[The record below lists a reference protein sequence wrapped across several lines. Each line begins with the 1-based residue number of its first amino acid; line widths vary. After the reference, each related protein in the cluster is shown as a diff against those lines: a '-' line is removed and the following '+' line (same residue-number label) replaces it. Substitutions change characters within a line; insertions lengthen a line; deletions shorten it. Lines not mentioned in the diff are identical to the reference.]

1 MRIRTLLTT
10 FTLTAFLSGIVLAG
24 NVAFDASPF
33 DAYEADEGY
42 IDLVLEEDTLTFV
55 LDETE
60 GSLPAYMTSD
70 LLPIDEDDVE
80 ETLLDNVGAMA
91 LYGGLAVEETPFS
104 VTVTVEGDR
113 TELRDAVLARL
124 DALGITYGEIL
135 PGGPVFTFDLQ
146 HGENTWQLAIS
157 ASGLDTVLHLHT
169 AY

>member
-1 MRIRTLLTT
+1 MRIRTLLSTLA
-10 FTLTAFLSGIVLAG
+10 LTALVSGMALAG
-24 NVAFDASPF
+24 GVGFDASAF
-33 DAYEADEGY
+33 DAYEAEEGY
-42 IDLVLEEDTLTFV
+42 IDLVIDGTTLKFV

-70 LLPIDEDDVE
+70 LLPIDEDAVE
-80 ETLLDNVGAMA
+80 EALLDNVGAMA

-113 TELRDAVLARL
+113 AELHDAVLARL
-124 DALGITYGEIL
+124 DALGITYSEIC
-135 PGGPVFTFDLQ
+135 PGGPVCTYDLR
-146 HGENTWQLAIS
+146 HGENMWELAIS